1 MDVTLIFGSLG
12 IVFYLFLMPFVGGWS
27 FFLGG
32 INALADYNPEF
43 DELKKKHTA
52 ILDII
57 LGSVL
62 LLFFNGLFWFVVWPL
77 VVSFYNLNLPIF
89 SW

>member
-1 MDVTLIFGSLG
+1 MDVI
-12 IVFYLFLMPFVGGWS
+12 IIAYLFLMPFVGAWA

-32 INALADYNPEF
+32 LNDLTDYNPEY
-43 DELKKKHTA
+43 DELKKKHIA

-62 LLFFNGLFWFVVWPL
+62 LLFFNGLFWLVMWPL
-77 VVSFYNLNLPIF
+77 VVTYYNLNLPIF
-89 SW
+89 SDMV